1 MSATLLKN
9 DCGFK
14 FVFFH
19 YCHSKIVKIQQP
31 LRILGFVVALSRFR
45 WFPLNLNKVWIG
57 FGWVYPLV
65 VLTQSKQ

>member
-14 FVFFH
+14 FIFFH

-31 LRILGFVVALSRFR
+31 LRILGLVVVLARYG
-45 WFPLNLNKVWIG
+45 WFPLSLDKVWIG
-57 FGWVYPLV
+57 SGWVYPLAV
-65 VLTQSKQ
+65 PTQSKQ